1 MLTKRN
7 YVKNLKFIDLCAG
20 IGGFRAAF
28 EDPNT
33 QCNLTCEIDKFC
45 HKTYESN
52 FNDLRLEHDITKI
65 DETSLEKFN
74 ILCGGFP
81 CQAFSLAGKKSGFDD
96 IRGTIF
102 FDIARIIKENRPES
116 FVLENVKN
124 LKGHDKGRT
133 FKVINEKLDSLHYWH
148 TTITMNAQYFVPQKR
163 ERIYIIGLDK
173 DKFSEIA
180 FENLINNIS
189 KSYEYQKSLPLPHFK
204 SILEPHVDSK
214 YTLSEK
220 LWNFLQSHATKHA
233 AKGNG
238 FGFGLMN
245 PEIDITART
254 LTARYYKDGSEIL
267 IKQNGLIPRRLTP
280 RECARIMG
288 YPDTFKIVVSDT
300 QAYKQFGNSVVMP
313 VVKLIADHVKQT
325 IRDK

>member
-1 MLTKRN
+1 MS
-7 YVKNLKFIDLCAG
+7 NLKFIDLCAG
-20 IGGFRAAF
+20 IGGFRVAF
-28 EDPNT
+28 EDDNT
-33 QCNLTCEIDKFC
+33 ECNLTCEIDKFC
-45 HKTYESN
+45 HKTYHSN
-52 FNDLRLEHDITKI
+52 FKDLRLEHDITKI
-65 DETSLEKFN
+65 DENSLENFN

-81 CQAFSLAGKKSGFDD
+81 CQAFSLAGKRSGFDD

-102 FDIARIIKENRPES
+102 FDIARIIKKNRPQS

-124 LKGHDKGRT
+124 LKSHDKGQT
-133 FKVINEKLDSLHYWH
+133 FKVINETLESLNYWY
-148 TTITMNAQYFVPQKR
+148 TDITMNAQYFVPQKR

-173 DKFSEIA
+173 NKFT
-180 FENLINNIS
+180 ENEFMYLINNI
-189 KSYEYQKSLPLPHFK
+189 KNNYEKQKLIALPQFK
-204 SILEPHVDSK
+204 DILESNVDNK
-214 YTLSEK
+214 YTLSSK
-220 LWNFLQSHATKHA
+220 LWSFLQQHASKHA

-238 FGFGLMN
+238 FGYGLMN

-267 IKQNGLIPRRLTP
+267 VKQKTGNPRRLTP

-313 VVKLIADHVKQT
+313 VVKLIADQLKP
-325 IRDK
+325 ILLSK